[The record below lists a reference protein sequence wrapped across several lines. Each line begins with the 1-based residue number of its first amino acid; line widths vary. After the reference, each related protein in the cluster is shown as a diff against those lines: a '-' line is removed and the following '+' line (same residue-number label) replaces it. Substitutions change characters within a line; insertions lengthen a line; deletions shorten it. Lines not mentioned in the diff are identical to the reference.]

1 MIWEGEEP
9 STTGVKCGCWFDGI
23 WIIFD
28 GTNVFLLGCHL
39 WVPGESPSDQR
50 QPLL

>member
-9 STTGVKCGCWFDGI
+9 STIGVNCCVG
-23 WIIFD
+23 FD
-28 GTNVFLLGCHL
+28 GTWIKLMSSYSGSHL

-50 QPLL
+50 QPRL

>member
-9 STTGVKCGCWFDGI
+9 STTGVKCGGWGP
-23 WIIFD
+23 
-28 GTNVFLLGCHL
+28 GSFLMGLMSYSGCHL

-50 QPLL
+50 QRRL